1 MRGIGEDSSPEE
13 KGANRRPVPGS
24 LYVVGT
30 PIGNL
35 EDISLRALRILR
47 EVDTVAAEDTRRT
60 RKLLDH
66 YGIPTPAT
74 SYHEHNEK
82 PKSLWLLQRMLQGET
97 IALVSDAGSPA
108 ISDPGYRL
116 IRGAREAGIRVVPVP
131 GPSAPVALLSSCGL
145 PTDRFVFE
153 GFLPR
158 QRGELLR
165 RLQGIRDETRTVV
178 FFEAASRIRRTLTL
192 LAEAIGDRET
202 AIGRELTKLH
212 EEILTG
218 TARELVSKL
227 DDGRE
232 RGEFTIA
239 VAGRR
244 EEPGK
249 ETGSILEEIQALKS
263 QGIGLKE
270 IAVLLS
276 SRTGI
281 PKRRIYQA
289 GLGL

>member
-1 MRGIGEDSSPEE
+1 M
-13 KGANRRPVPGS
+13 
-24 LYVVGT
+24 
-30 PIGNL
+30 
-35 EDISLRALRILR
+35 
-47 EVDTVAAEDTRRT
+47 
-60 RKLLDH
+60 
-66 YGIPTPAT
+66 
-74 SYHEHNEK
+74 
-82 PKSLWLLQRMLQGET
+82 
-97 IALVSDAGSPA
+97 
-108 ISDPGYRL
+108 
-116 IRGAREAGIRVVPVP
+116 
-131 GPSAPVALLSSCGL
+131 
-145 PTDRFVFE
+145 
-153 GFLPR
+153 
-158 QRGELLR
+158 R